1 MIKTTNNQAWL
12 KGFDVAS
19 EATDSLEVTHLQYS
33 DYTLFCCETATEI
46 SVGYADSSRHVNWRK
61 ILMYPSMKSQI

>member
-1 MIKTTNNQAWL
+1 MIKTTNNKAWL

-33 DYTLFCCETATEI
+33 DYTLFFCDAEEQQLKYLW
-46 SVGYADSSRHVNWRK
+46 VML
-61 ILMYPSMKSQI
+61 ILPHMSTGGRS